1 MKFEELRNN
10 LKQYLGPDIVLNFG
24 ELKVLDGENLC
35 SGDVSFSVMKL
46 TSLLDDFREKLWL
59 MGAAARYEMYSKFLG
74 KFPSMEKDWDLHLL
88 PITSSRTPIDSV
100 FLNDL
105 PGNDFN
111 TLFKSLPAFHQKIKI
126 DNRQDFP
133 PCYVYGVSGSF
144 YGRLFPLNTLHFV
157 HSATSLH
164 WLSQVKVMLLE
175 VVQVVIFR
183 LLGSGQLRK
192 LFAKVLSG

>member
-10 LKQYLGPDIVLNFG
+10 LEQYLGPDIVLNFG
-24 ELKVLDGENLC
+24 ELNVLDGENLC

-59 MGAAARYEMYSKFLG
+59 MGATAIYETYSKFLG
-74 KFPSMEKDWDLHLL
+74 KFPAMEKDWDLHLL

-133 PCYVYGVSGSF
+133 LCYVYGIPGSF
-144 YGRLFPLNTLHFV
+144 Y
-157 HSATSLH
+157 S
-164 WLSQVKVMLLE
+164 
-175 VVQVVIFR
+175 
-183 LLGSGQLRK
+183 
-192 LFAKVLSG
+192 